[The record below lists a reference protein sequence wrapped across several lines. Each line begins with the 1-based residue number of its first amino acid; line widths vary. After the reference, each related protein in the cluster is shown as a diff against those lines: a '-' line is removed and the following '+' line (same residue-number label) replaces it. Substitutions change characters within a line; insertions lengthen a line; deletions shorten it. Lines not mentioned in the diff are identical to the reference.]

1 MTGSLD
7 AGRGGVDKPV
17 VSTSAVALVTKSAE
31 TETLAK
37 GQKSNAEG
45 YWHTWDPG
53 CFLIR

>member
-7 AGRGGVDKPV
+7 AARGGVDKPV